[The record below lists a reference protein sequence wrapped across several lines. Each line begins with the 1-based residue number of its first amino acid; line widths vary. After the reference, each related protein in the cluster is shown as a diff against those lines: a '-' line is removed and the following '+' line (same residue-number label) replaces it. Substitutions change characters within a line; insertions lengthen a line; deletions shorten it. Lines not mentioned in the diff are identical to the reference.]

1 MTISQFEFEYPLAVS
16 KNVKMQFRYEQGDVK
31 MPGPYVIVGVGS
43 FPNSYTIK
51 HVQSGIITTEV
62 SGSCLVEIEPLDMS
76 PRPSWP
82 KTWMDVAKVVSKRSP
97 DFRLKVAAIIVPED
111 NTGILAQ
118 GYNGGPK
125 GLYNEAQSTEPGKSG
140 FIHAEANCLIKCP
153 YHFPLK
159 KHMYVTHSPC
169 PECSRLIINAGISRV
184 VYDVPY
190 RDTSGL
196 DVLKSA
202 GIEVMTLDEAIKAIE

>member
-1 MTISQFEFEYPLAVS
+1 MSDEFATHPLLR
-16 KNVKMQFRYEQGDVK
+16 KRFTYYRYEKGDVK
-31 MPGPYVIVGVGS
+31 MPGPYIVLGTSAQIGT
-43 FPNSYTIK
+43 YAIK
-51 HVQSGIITTEV
+51 HIPTGVVTEDIEE
-62 SGSCLVEIEPLDMS
+62 SCLIEIEQRAVVA
-76 PRPSWP
+76 RPSWP
-82 KTWMDVAKVVSKRSP
+82 QTWMDVAKVISLRSP
-97 DFRLKVAAIIVPED
+97 DPRLKVAAIVVPED

-125 GLYNEAQSTEPGKSG
+125 GLYNEPVSMEPGQSG
-140 FIHAEANCLIKCP
+140 FIHAEENCLIKCP

-190 RDTSGL
+190 RDMSGMVML
-196 DVLKSA
+196 QKA
-202 GIEVMTLDEAIKAIE
+202 GIEVMTLEQAVKSG

>member
-1 MTISQFEFEYPLAVS
+1 MTLKSTMEDGKTYRFLS
-16 KNVKMQFRYEQGDVK
+16 GDVV
-31 MPGPYVIVGVGS
+31 MPGPYAILRADPFMDRYDIIHLKTNTITNGVGER
-43 FPNSYTIK
+43 FL
-51 HVQSGIITTEV
+51 E
-62 SGSCLVEIEPLDMS
+62 EIDVAP
-76 PRPSWP
+76 PRPTWP
-82 KTWMDVAKVVSKRSP
+82 QTWMDVAKVIANRSP
-97 DFRLKVAAIIVPED
+97 DPRLKVAAIVVPED

-125 GLYNEAQSTEPGKSG
+125 GLYNEPLSQEPGKSG

-169 PECSRLIINAGISRV
+169 PECCRLIVNAGIARV

-190 RDTSGL
+190 RDQSGL
-196 DVLKSA
+196 EMLKKA
-202 GIEVMTLDEAIKAIE
+202 GLEVMTLEETLK

>member
-1 MTISQFEFEYPLAVS
+1 MKDPVPFHLQYPLLNKTGTQYS
-16 KNVKMQFRYEQGDVK
+16 FERGDVK
-31 MPGPYVIVGVGS
+31 MPGPYVIIGAHLMQMNYYQIQHVPTGTITDGVNG
-43 FPNSYTIK
+43 T
-51 HVQSGIITTEV
+51 
-62 SGSCLVEIEPLDMS
+62 CLREIDALDYS

-82 KTWMDVAKVVSKRSP
+82 QTWMDVAHVISKRSP
-97 DFRLKVAAIIVPED
+97 DPRLKVAAIVVPED

-125 GLYNEAQSTEPGKSG
+125 GLYNAPVSTEPGKSG

-169 PECSRLIINAGISRV
+169 PECCRLIVNAGISRV

-190 RDTSGL
+190 RDLSGL
-196 DVLKSA
+196 DMLKQA
-202 GIEVMTLDEAIKAIE
+202 GVEVMTLEEARK